1 LTAASLL
8 VTFSVPAAAPV
19 QDASPVLV
27 ASFVRVAS
35 SALVVSFV
43 RVASSALVVRV
54 ASPVQVASSVLVAND
69 TWDPVSQ
76 SVKHD
81 FCAAVAIRCTI
92 NWIGGW

>member
-35 SALVVSFV
+35 SALVV
-43 RVASSALVVRV
+43 RV

-69 TWDPVSQ
+69 PWDPVSQ

>member
-1 LTAASLL
+1 M
-8 VTFSVPAAAPV
+8 
-19 QDASPVLV
+19 LV

-54 ASPVQVASSVLVAND
+54 ASSALVVRVASPVQVASSVLVAND
-69 TWDPVSQ
+69 PWDPVSQ

-81 FCAAVAIRCTI
+81 FCAAVTIRCTI